1 MQKNKRIVI
10 RYSEAFK
17 HQIVKEIE
25 EGGLALEEVRVKY
38 GIKGYSTVQGWIKR
52 IGKLEALPK
61 IVRVETPDEKSRIK
75 ELERQVQELKNS
87 LAETQVRYL
96 IAESQFEVICDQQG
110 LDPEEVKKK
119 LSAKPSSKP

>member
-1 MQKNKRIVI
+1 MQKNKKIVI

-38 GIKGYSTVQGWIKR
+38 GIKGYSTIQGWIKR
-52 IGKLEALPK
+52 IGKLGALPK
-61 IVRVETPDEKSRIK
+61 IVRVETPDEKSQIK

-87 LAETQVRYL
+87 LAETQVRFL
-96 IAESQFEVICDQQG
+96 IAESQFEVICGQQG

-119 LSAKPSSKP
+119 LSAKLSFKP